1 MEELCNISERRLMQ
15 EAKAFRLIPDLETK
29 AEFVSRK
36 CVESIESYHSK
47 PLHGYHPQVCEDLLD
62 PKLSFLWLFKGF
74 LTGETE
80 GLLIAAQDQAF

>member
-36 CVESIESYHSK
+36 CVESIKSYHSK

-62 PKLSFLWLFKGF
+62 RKLSFLWLFKGF